1 MSAEAAPDRERGLGA
16 RGHGRA
22 GVGVN
27 QKISHVLLSFMM
39 EREAL
44 MRAAFIDAG
53 Q

>member
-22 GVGVN
+22 LVGVN
-27 QKISHVLLSFMM
+27 QKISHVWLSFKM

-44 MRAAFIDAG
+44 MRTAFIDPD